1 MTDTF
6 KHKGMR
12 KRLVEEIKAKGITD
26 EAVLKAIGKI
36 PRHVFM
42 DSSFEN
48 FAYQDVPFPIGSGQ
62 TISQPYTVGFQSQL
76 LKIKKGDKVLEVGTG
91 SGYQAI
97 VLIEL
102 GAKVFSI
109 ERQRSLFDRTRKL
122 MTELGY
128 MAKLFYGDG
137 YKGLPSYAPFDK
149 VIVTAGAPEIPKEL
163 LKQLKIG
170 GVMIIPVGGDQGQ
183 VMHSITRISET
194 DFEQKTHGDFAFVP
208 MLKNKARD

>member
-137 YKGLPSYAPFDK
+137 YKGLPTYAPFDNI
-149 VIVTAGAPEIPKEL
+149 IVTAGAPEIPKDL
-163 LKQLKIG
+163 LLQLKIG
-170 GVMIIPVGGDQGQ
+170 GWMIIPVGGEDGQ
-183 VMHSITRISET
+183 IMTKIIRKGELE
-194 DFEQKTHGDFAFVP
+194 FEKKVYGEFAFVP
-208 MLKNKARD
+208 MLKNRATD